1 MSGCGSGYELT
12 LKPCRKIREIPKAGS
27 HGRKADSLGG
37 IKSFITFACI
47 VSGHGPRAFAA
58 HIDILTVAVLT
69 LLSATLA
76 SALST
81 SNGRNRRAFVQ
92 TAAAHVATIATT
104 APSFADD
111 NNNNVEAKSVFIN
124 VAKNYVSDDDPSPLD
139 AIDWN
144 MPKQHLTIEQMADA
158 INDGLVENSWFVT
171 GRGRPELFSDTFTFS
186 DPQVSLVGYEQYC
199 RSVRKLFDQNTARC
213 ELVCCSATGPD
224 TITVLW
230 RNSGMVNLG
239 GVKIALKPYLVTTT
253 LKTDPKDG
261 NLIVSQ
267 MDEFDSDPAGLL
279 LYQVPLLRPLAGKP
293 AANVHEL
300 KIRCD
305 FYKCQIR

>member
-1 MSGCGSGYELT
+1 MAAGCWLLAAPLR
-12 LKPCRKIREIPKAGS
+12 LKRHSAAKRYARSQGRSQVRKT
-27 HGRKADSLGG
+27 DSQGG
-37 IKSFITFACI
+37 HKKFYYIHMCI
-47 VSGHGPRAFAA
+47 VSRHGSRAFAA
-58 HIDILTVAVLT
+58 HILNVAVLT

-81 SNGRNRRAFVQ
+81 SRRAFVQ

-144 MPKQHLTIEQMADA
+144 APKKHLTIEQMADA

-300 KIRCD
+300 KTRCD

>member
-1 MSGCGSGYELT
+1 MLCGSSRAEEKDT
-12 LKPCRKIREIPKAGS
+12 RTRS
-27 HGRKADSLGG
+27 HGVPSDNSQGG
-37 IKSFITFACI
+37 HSIRLIAFIQMCMSSHEPFKRYANARRT
-47 VSGHGPRAFAA
+47 SAA
-58 HIDILTVAVLT
+58 HIVTVVLM
-69 LLSATLA
+69 LLSATLT
-76 SALST
+76 SALNLSA
-81 SNGRNRRAFVQ
+81 SKDRRSFVQ
-92 TAAAHVATIATT
+92 TAAVHVAAIATT
-104 APSFADD
+104 APAFADD
-111 NNNNVEAKSVFIN
+111 NNSNVEAKSAFIN

-139 AIDWN
+139 AIDWS

-171 GRGRPELFSDTFTFS
+171 GRGRPELFSDAFTFS

-199 RSVRKLFDQNTARC
+199 RSVRKLFDQSTARC

-230 RNSGMVNLG
+230 RNSGMVTLG
-239 GVKIALKPYLVTTT
+239 GVQIDLKPYLVTTT
-253 LKTDPKDG
+253 LKTDPKDS

-267 MDEFDSDPAGLL
+267 MDEFDSDPVGLL

-300 KIRCD
+300 KTRCD

>member
-1 MSGCGSGYELT
+1 M
-12 LKPCRKIREIPKAGS
+12 
-27 HGRKADSLGG
+27 
-37 IKSFITFACI
+37 CI
-47 VSGHGPRAFAA
+47 VSRHGSRAFAA
-58 HIDILTVAVLT
+58 HILNVAVLT

-81 SNGRNRRAFVQ
+81 PRRAFVQ

-104 APSFADD
+104 APSFAND
-111 NNNNVEAKSVFIN
+111 NSNNVEAKSVFIN

-144 MPKQHLTIEQMADA
+144 APKKHLTIEQMADA

-239 GVKIALKPYLVTTT
+239 GVKIDLKPYLVTTT

-267 MDEFDSDPAGLL
+267 MDEFDSDPVGLL

-300 KIRCD
+300 KTRCD